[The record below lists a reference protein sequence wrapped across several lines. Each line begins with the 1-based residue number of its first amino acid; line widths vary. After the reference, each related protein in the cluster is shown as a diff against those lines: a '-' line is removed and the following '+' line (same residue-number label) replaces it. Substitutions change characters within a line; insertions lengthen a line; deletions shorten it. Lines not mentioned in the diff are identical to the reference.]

1 MKTTIENKE
10 THEFRLE
17 EVLKILVPNQAPT
30 VDYDSSVM
38 RLKDGGTI
46 LVLELQTTR
55 VKT

>member
-1 MKTTIENKE
+1 MKTTEETKHTIEY
-10 THEFRLE
+10 RLE
-17 EVLKILVPNQAPT
+17 EVLKILVPNQTPS
-30 VDYDSSVM
+30 VDYDGSVM

>member
-1 MKTTIENKE
+1 MKTTIEAKE

-17 EVLKILVPNQAPT
+17 EVLKILVPNQAPS